1 MEAILKEINGVIG
14 VTGSFVCL
22 SDGSIAARALPD
34 SFDAARVALAARVAS
49 QTFHALDTSG
59 LRVAE
64 ADLTFGQGRLLLKNL
79 RGGILVILCARNINL
94 PLLNLTAN
102 VAVKKLTAELKPAKP
117 PAATPAEKPT
127 PPPAAPPVIE
137 TPVLTPVDAA
147 ISALYVEFEKEAQRI
162 LHAARENQLQLV
174 VMDPVALWLCCT
186 GTRHLLSQPQKRRIT
201 FAAAAG
207 QAAQFG
213 TLFDRLG
220 YQPNQRFNSVYGTRQ
235 LYFHNPLRMI
245 GVNVF
250 LDAFQ
255 MYHRL
260 DLRGVLARGENIL
273 PVTEVVLTRLQIVD
287 PIEPA
292 LNDLCA
298 LFIEYGLSLTP
309 GEHAIDMRQ
318 ISQLCADD
326 WGWYKTV
333 TLNLDRMTQYAQ
345 AHLLPIHQQKIERQA
360 RQLRSTIEAT
370 PKSLRWQARA
380 PLGESI
386 RWYETPIEIGVLT
399 RPDMA
404 IG

>member
-1 MEAILKEINGVIG
+1 MENILKEINAVLGVY
-14 VTGSFVCL
+14 GSFVCL
-22 SDGSIAARALPD
+22 TGGSIAVQATPEKYSNAQLN
-34 SFDAARVALAARVAS
+34 LAARIVS
-49 QTFHALDTSG
+49 QTFQALEMSG
-59 LRVAE
+59 RRIPE
-64 ADLTFGQGRLLLKNL
+64 ANLVYGNGRLILKNL

-127 PPPAAPPVIE
+127 PPPAAPPVVE

-273 PVTEVVLTRLQIVD
+273 PETEVVLTRLQIVD
-287 PIEPA
+287 PIEPV

-298 LFIEYGLSLTP
+298 LFIEYELSLTP
-309 GEHAIDMRQ
+309 GKHAIDMRQ

-386 RWYETPIEIGVLT
+386 RWYETPIEMGVLT
-399 RPDMA
+399 RPGMA